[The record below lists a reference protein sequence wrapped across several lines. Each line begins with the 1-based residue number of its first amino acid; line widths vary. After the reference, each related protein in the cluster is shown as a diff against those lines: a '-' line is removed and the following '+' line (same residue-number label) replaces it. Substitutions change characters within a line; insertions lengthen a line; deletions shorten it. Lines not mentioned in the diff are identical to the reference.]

1 MKSKSG
7 MSALAGMAAVAG
19 GAVLLLVAVLV
30 LRGIGGGRYEALPVE
45 AFAES
50 PRNYS
55 GNRYEYE
62 GRIERQLGFEEGVG
76 RVILTESVAGGAPVP
91 LYVSAEREGFSPNP
105 GQVYRF
111 SLRVDGDGILN
122 VEAYEK
128 L

>member
-1 MKSKSG
+1 

-19 GAVLLLVAVLV
+19 GAVLLLVGVLV
-30 LRGIGGGRYEALPVE
+30 FRGIGGGRYDALPVKE
-45 AFAES
+45 FAES

-76 RVILTESVAGGAPVP
+76 RVILTEPVAGGAPVP